1 MGGHPCKV
9 PRCPHKTS
17 TGKPQ
22 VGRFPDPK
30 KVYGGKTPICGGCV
44 ADRGGAA
51 GDGVLNPCA
60 GDRLARTPCT
70 RGLGNI
76 SAEAYVP
83 DCAPSSYPGF
93 LLGAVVFC
101 RPHESLRREQLER
114 AGVAAAPPTA
124 GGKRCF
130 GDMFTGEDCTLGMS
144 GGPRT
149 ASFPS
154 PLPLDDPD
162 YVRGA
167 AVYCSTHGGSPGHAI
182 NEVIFEAVLA
192 VARQKGREWLSRGL
206 VLLPQ
211 KRVCDKYYIDVV
223 IANPLVAHR
232 VAEETDEGPHLVGS
246 APAEVRCVLRALDGG
261 PPPPFSAPQAR
272 PSPATVTVARFGIGF
287 D

>member
-1 MGGHPCKV
+1 MA
-9 PRCPHKTS
+9 
-17 TGKPQ
+17 
-22 VGRFPDPK
+22 GRVTK
-30 KVYGGKTPICGGCV
+30 AARV
-44 ADRGGAA
+44 AALAA
-51 GDGVLNPCA
+51 AKAAKDEAFG
-60 GDRLARTPCT
+60 CT
-70 RGLGNI
+70 RALDTT
-76 SAEAYVP
+76 P
-83 DCAPSSYPGF
+83 
-93 LLGAVVFC
+93 GAVVFC

-211 KRVCDKYYIDVV
+211 KRVCDKYYIDMV

-272 PSPATVTVARFGIGF
+272 PSPATPPPSPTPPLPSRLSSSPLSSSPCPPPPPPLPCH
-287 D
+287 